1 MNHSSSNY
9 SRPGWRIK
17 TDIYIFFISFSF
29 FLMIFWILWLCIKQ
43 PNLVALQQLTLPD
56 DILVWKMH
64 QRLTVEGK
72 KKLLITSAET
82 QVQVP
87 APHSTVIQP
96 NAPHS
101 TVTFYYHPPFF
112 LIVFI
117 VPDFLCSSLWR
128 MAAAVPPRRCIS
140 SGGWTAGACFNYVK
154 AQLKTTQYESHI
166 NLQLHTIM
174 LQSGLKRT
182 WRCAFRTN
190 VK

>member
-1 MNHSSSNY
+1 MKYYDCVSSSQDLLLC
-9 SRPGWRIK
+9 SSWRCQM
-17 TDIYIFFISFSF
+17 T
-29 FLMIFWILWLCIKQ
+29 FWFEKCINVWLW
-43 PNLVALQQLTLPD
+43 
-56 DILVWKMH
+56 
-64 QRLTVEGK
+64 RK
-72 KKLLITSAET
+72 KK
-82 QVQVP
+82 
-87 APHSTVIQP
+87 APHRQCRDSGSGSSTTF
-96 NAPHS
+96 NSHS
-101 TVTFYYHPPFF
+101 TKRATFNSHILLPSPIPLF

-117 VPDFLCSSLWR
+117 VPHFLCSSLWR

-154 AQLKTTQYESHI
+154 AQLKTTQYESYI

>member
-1 MNHSSSNY
+1 MTVYQAAKTCCSAAADVARWHSGLKNASTSDC
-9 SRPGWRIK
+9 G
-17 TDIYIFFISFSF
+17 
-29 FLMIFWILWLCIKQ
+29 
-43 PNLVALQQLTLPD
+43 
-56 DILVWKMH
+56 
-64 QRLTVEGK
+64 GK

-101 TVTFYYHPPFF
+101 TVTFYYHPPLF

-117 VPDFLCSSLWR
+117 VPHFLCSSLWR
-128 MAAAVPPRRCIS
+128 MAAAVPPRRCTS

-154 AQLKTTQYESHI
+154 AQLKTTQYESYI

-182 WRCAFRTN
+182 WRCAFCTN

>member
-1 MNHSSSNY
+1 MKYYDCVSSSQDLLLC
-9 SRPGWRIK
+9 SSWRCQM
-17 TDIYIFFISFSF
+17 T
-29 FLMIFWILWLCIKQ
+29 FWFEKCINVWLW
-43 PNLVALQQLTLPD
+43 
-56 DILVWKMH
+56 
-64 QRLTVEGK
+64 RK

-96 NAPHS
+96 NAPNS

-117 VPDFLCSSLWR
+117 VPHFLCSSLWR
-128 MAAAVPPRRCIS
+128 MAAAVPSRRCVS

-154 AQLKTTQYESHI
+154 AQLKTTQYESYI

>member
-1 MNHSSSNY
+1 MNHSASNY
-9 SRPGWRIK
+9 SRAGWRIK
-17 TDIYIFFISFSF
+17 TDIYIFFAFHFLF
-29 FLMIFWILWLCIKQ
+29 FWWWNIMTVYQAAKTCCSAAAD
-43 PNLVALQQLTLPD
+43 VARWHSGLKNAATSDCGGTVQRLRFRFQQLH
-56 DILVWKMH
+56 V
-64 QRLTVEGK
+64 
-72 KKLLITSAET
+72 
-82 QVQVP
+82 
-87 APHSTVIQP
+87 PHSTVIQP

-101 TVTFYYHPPFF
+101 HSITIPPFF

-117 VPDFLCSSLWR
+117 VPHFLCSSLWR

-154 AQLKTTQYESHI
+154 AQLKTTQYESYI